1 MSDKLLDSTGTMRWM
16 GCLMNWQ
23 NNNSW
28 QNSVV
33 VLLLIRLSK
42 DRGSADVNGAHRIA
56 PSF

>member
-1 MSDKLLDSTGTMRWM
+1 MDGMPDELA
-16 GCLMNWQ
+16 

-28 QNSVV
+28 QNEFV

-42 DRGSADVNGAHRIA
+42 DRGSADMNGAHRIA